1 MPGKDN
7 KIKEKVPDRSKAALL
22 MIDVINDFAFPGG
35 DKLLAQALKMAP
47 VLAELKKSARAAGIP
62 AIYINDNFG
71 KWQEDFKTLVRHCL
85 KSAAKGRKFVELLKP
100 DKKDYY
106 ILKPQRSAF
115 YRTALDLLLENLG
128 ASSLIVTG
136 LTTDIC
142 ILFSANDAYMRDYK
156 LFIPRDCVCAMTPK
170 INKDTLGFIRQN
182 LKADTGASGKLDLP
196 GLASKD
202 PGR

>member
-1 MPGKDN
+1 MPGKDDQ
-7 KIKEKVPDRSKAALL
+7 IQEKVPDHSKAALL

-47 VLAELKKSARAAGIP
+47 VLAELKKNARAAGIP

-71 KWQEDFKTLVRHCL
+71 KWQEDFKTSVRHCL
-85 KSAAKGRKFVELLKP
+85 KSAAKGRKFVEQLKP
-100 DKKDYY
+100 DKEDYY

-115 YRTALDLLLENLG
+115 YRTALDLLLDNLG

-142 ILFSANDAYMRDYK
+142 ILFSANDAYMRGYK
-156 LFIPRDCVCAMTPK
+156 LLIPQDCVCAVSPK
-170 INKDTLGFIRQN
+170 TNKDILKFIKQN
-182 LKADTGASGKLDLP
+182 LKADIGASGKLDLP
-196 GLASKD
+196 GLASSG